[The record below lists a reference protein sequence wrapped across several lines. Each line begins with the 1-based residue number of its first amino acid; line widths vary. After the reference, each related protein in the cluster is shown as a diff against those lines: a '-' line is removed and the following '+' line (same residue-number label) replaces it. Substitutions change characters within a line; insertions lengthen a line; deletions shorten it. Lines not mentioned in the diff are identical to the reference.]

1 MKSVYLAGPI
11 TGSSYETVTQ
21 WRDDVQKKLWER
33 DVKGL
38 SPMRG
43 KAYLS
48 DEDKIADSYSDK
60 TMSSITAINLRDRN
74 DVKTSDGVLVN
85 LLGATRVSIGTVMEI
100 AWAIA
105 YDKPCVI
112 VMEKDGTN
120 IHEHG
125 MLTFRHIIVDNLDEG
140 VKAIVQLMG

>member
-1 MKSVYLAGPI
+1 MKVYLAGPI
-11 TGSSYETVTQ
+11 TGLTYDGATE
-21 WRDDVQKKLWER
+21 WRDKVKEELWKY

-48 DEDKIADSYSDK
+48 AEDKIADSYSDK

-74 DVKTSDGVLVN
+74 DVKTSDAILVN
-85 LLGATRVSIGTVMEI
+85 LLGAKTVSIGTVMEI

-105 YDKPCVI
+105 YDIPCVI
-112 VMEKDGTN
+112 VMEKTGN

-125 MLTFRHIIVDNLDEG
+125 MLTFRHIIVDNLNEG
-140 VKAIVQLMG
+140 VKAILQIVAA